1 MADARY
7 LERGMRLRWDTSM
20 GGVVEKEVKI
30 ILIIIKIILH
40 HNQNPKNYPDHT
52 PNSDNF
58 CFRLVENQ
66 WLRMIIGKR
75 LELLRN

>member
-1 MADARY
+1 MADTRY

-40 HNQNPKNYPDHT
+40 HNQNPKNYPDHI
-52 PNSDNF
+52 
-58 CFRLVENQ
+58 LVILTTFVTD
-66 WLRMIIGKR
+66 W
-75 LELLRN
+75 